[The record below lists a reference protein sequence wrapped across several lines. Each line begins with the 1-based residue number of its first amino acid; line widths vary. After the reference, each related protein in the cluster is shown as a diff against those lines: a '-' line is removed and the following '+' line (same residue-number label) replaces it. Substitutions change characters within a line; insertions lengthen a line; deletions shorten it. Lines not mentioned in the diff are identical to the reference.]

1 MQNIRFDFFES
12 FFRHVFAPLNSAF
25 LDVGY
30 SRHSAQEFFTAEA
43 QSSQR
48 LIFTP
53 SLSVLRVSALK
64 IVADPSFGGSAV
76 MIPIPYPVIQTKVS
90 D

>member
-1 MQNIRFDFFES
+1 LLHPLERVDLSGAVQDIALDFFES
-12 FFRHVFAPLNSAF
+12 FFRHVFAPLDSAF
-25 LDVGY
+25 LGVGY

-53 SLSVLRVSALK
+53 SLSVLRVSA
-64 IVADPSFGGSAV
+64 V
-76 MIPIPYPVIQTKVS
+76 MIPIPYPVIQMKVS